1 MNLHGIYEGWDIDM
15 SKLFMEI
22 FQYLKLEA
30 SSLSYIQ
37 SFRADNIFL
46 HTHFESMQQSPLVEA
61 LLSFAIL
68 GCFEAGDF
76 ADT

>member
-68 GCFEAGDF
+68 GCFEAEDF